1 VTLGGLQPGPPI
13 ATYPVEM
20 NSKAPLLANVPAPVR
35 WTLGMGLLGLCVWL
49 PALVALFT

>member
-1 VTLGGLQPGPPI
+1 VAGI
-13 ATYPVEM
+13 ATLIPAM

-35 WTLGMGLLGLCVWL
+35 WTLGMSLLGLCVWL